1 MSIALDMNEQ
11 LIINIVD
18 NKDVVDAF
26 TFACLVA
33 LVACRPDGVLDLD
46 LEDQHQEFDG
56 DFVGSVTGSYS
67 FTDPDGNKHFVRWVA
82 DEDGYRVIES
92 NAVPATLDG
101 VQANGEQGSFVSL
114 EDLEDDD

>member
-1 MSIALDMNEQ
+1 MKLAT
-11 LIINIVD
+11 
-18 NKDVVDAF
+18 AF
-26 TFACLVA
+26 VFVCFAA

-46 LEDQHQEFDG
+46 LEDQHVEFDG
-56 DFVGSVTGSYS
+56 DFVGSITGSYS
-67 FTDPDGNKHFVRWVA
+67 FTDPDGNTHFVKWVA

-101 VQANGEQGSFVSL
+101 VQANGAQGSFVSL